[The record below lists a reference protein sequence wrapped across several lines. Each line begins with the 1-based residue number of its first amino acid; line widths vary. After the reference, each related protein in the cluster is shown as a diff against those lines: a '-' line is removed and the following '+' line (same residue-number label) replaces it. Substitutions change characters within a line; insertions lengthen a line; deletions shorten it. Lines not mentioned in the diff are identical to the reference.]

1 VVPPKKEAAVYL
13 RRPELQSQ
21 SAPQPQDA
29 GKYGKQAALS
39 PHGVASTAMS
49 SGAASTVQAQQQ
61 QQQQQQQQHQQ
72 QQQQPLANTGQAIS
86 DEEVSSKKT
95 ESK

>member
-13 RRPELQSQ
+13 RRPDLQSQ

-29 GKYGKQAALS
+29 GKYGKQTALS
-39 PHGVASTAMS
+39 PHGAASTAMS

-61 QQQQQQQQHQQ
+61 QQQQQH